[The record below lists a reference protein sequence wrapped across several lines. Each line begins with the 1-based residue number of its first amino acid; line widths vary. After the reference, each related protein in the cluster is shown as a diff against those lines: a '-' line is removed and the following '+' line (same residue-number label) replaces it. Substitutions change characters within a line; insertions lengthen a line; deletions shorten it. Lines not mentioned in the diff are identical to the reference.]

1 MDFTKC
7 ERLLAEALQNGV
19 FPCYAAA
26 IGKGDEVWFSKA
38 EGFRTLYPEK
48 QPLTENTLFDM
59 ASLSK
64 LVGTTMAALR
74 LIEEGR
80 LALFD
85 SLGDFFDRC
94 YGKETVT
101 IRDLMTHTSGI
112 AAHIPLYLRRIR
124 PEDAADIIL
133 REALAYP
140 TGSETV
146 YSCMGYILLGRILEK
161 IEGESLDRIVKRLVL
176 DPLSM
181 KDSCYKPKAGTACAA
196 TELDPATGAYIDGVV
211 HDENARFLDGVSGN
225 AGLFC
230 TLNDAVRFAQML
242 SRRGKD
248 FLSPRIFEL
257 AVTDFTPACEESRG
271 LGFQLYGGKRFPG
284 GDLMSPGSY
293 GHTGFTGTSIYVDSK
308 TGVYVVLL
316 TNRVHPSRGD
326 NRIIAFRRHFH
337 NAVFASFEE

>member
-7 ERLLAEALQNGV
+7 KRLLADALQNGV

-26 IGKGDEVWFSKA
+26 VGRGDEVWFLKA
-38 EGFRTLYPEK
+38 EGCRALYPEK
-48 QPLTENTLFDM
+48 RPITKDTLFDM

-64 LVGTTMAALR
+64 LIGTTMAALR
-74 LIEEGR
+74 LIEDGR

-85 SLGDFFDRC
+85 SLGAFFDDC
-94 YGKETVT
+94 HGKENLTV
-101 IRDLMTHTSGI
+101 RDLMTHTSGI

-124 PEDAADIIL
+124 PEGAADTIL
-133 REALAYP
+133 RETLSYP

-146 YSCMGYILLGRILEK
+146 YSCMGYVLLGKILEK
-161 IEGESLDRIVKRLVL
+161 MEGEPLDRIVKRLVL

-181 KDSCYKPKAGTACAA
+181 KESCYRPKAGTVCAA
-196 TELDPATGAYIDGVV
+196 TELDPVTGAYIDGVV
-211 HDENARFLDGVSGN
+211 HDENARFLGGVSGN

-230 TLNDAVRFAQML
+230 TLNDTVRFAQML
-242 SRRGKD
+242 SRRGRG
-248 FLSPRIFEL
+248 FLSPRMFEL

-293 GHTGFTGTSIYVDSK
+293 GHTGFTGTSVYVDNK

-316 TNRVHPSRGD
+316 TNRVHPSRED

-337 NAVFASFEE
+337 NAVFASLEE